1 MDADAT
7 AGGNGT
13 KVQVWGCNGTTQQQW
28 YHPSGDLAIYN
39 VRFNNGNN
47 TVLDRDT
54 NVPGNGAQAQLW
66 GRNLQSQQWWD
77 IRTA

>member
-1 MDADAT
+1 M
-7 AGGNGT
+7 
-13 KVQVWGCNGTTQQQW
+13 WGCNGTTQQQW